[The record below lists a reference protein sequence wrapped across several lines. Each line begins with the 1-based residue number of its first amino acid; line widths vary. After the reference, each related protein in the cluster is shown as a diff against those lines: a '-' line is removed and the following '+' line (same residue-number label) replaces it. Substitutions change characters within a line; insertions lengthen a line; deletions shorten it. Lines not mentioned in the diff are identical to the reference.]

1 MTKLF
6 KGFALVAAVVFS
18 MGAAAQTKIAV
29 VDAQAAMQ
37 GTQHFKTM
45 LEALEGTQNMKSF
58 RAELKTIEGD
68 LKAMD
73 ERQKKDG
80 STWSREDAEQFQQQ
94 WQYKRQQFESVARNI
109 QGAMQR
115 EAGKL
120 QQQLMPQMQA
130 ALGEIVTAQAIDVLL
145 NRNAVLLA
153 GPSFDITPQL
163 TEKLNAVKL
172 AN

>member
-94 WQYKRQQFESVARNI
+94 WQYKRDRKSV
-109 QGAMQR
+109 
-115 EAGKL
+115 
-120 QQQLMPQMQA
+120 
-130 ALGEIVTAQAIDVLL
+130 V
-145 NRNAVLLA
+145 
-153 GPSFDITPQL
+153 
-163 TEKLNAVKL
+163 
-172 AN
+172 